1 MTRDQQK
8 NYLKKKKIRNDNT
21 QKNQSQNMSEEDKQK
36 LKKYKKQHRQ
46 NMFEEDKQKNK
57 EYMKL
62 RLKKYTK
69 VRSNNVLKTVKV
81 GVVTNSINDEKDD
94 IDYPPFVDDD
104 HDPLDGSPLG
114 FR

>member
-36 LKKYKKQHRQ
+36 RKKYKKQHRQ

-81 GVVTNSINDEKDD
+81 DVVTNSINDEKDD
-94 IDYPPFVDDD
+94 TDYPPFVDDD
-104 HDPLDGSPLG
+104 HDPLDG
-114 FR
+114 